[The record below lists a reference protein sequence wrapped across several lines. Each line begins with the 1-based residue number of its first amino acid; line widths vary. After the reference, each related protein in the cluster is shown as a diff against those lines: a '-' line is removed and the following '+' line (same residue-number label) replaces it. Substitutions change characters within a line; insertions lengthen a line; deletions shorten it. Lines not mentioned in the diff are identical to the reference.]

1 MNEIDQN
8 NIKRNNMS
16 KKKTID
22 YPYNNK
28 KRHNNKKNVNNNTIY
43 NNGF

>member
-1 MNEIDQN
+1 
-8 NIKRNNMS
+8 MS
-16 KKKTID
+16 KKNTID

-43 NNGF
+43 NN